1 MNAAET
7 LLRAIDL
14 KVSFR
19 RKAPSFLQPAPP
31 PLIAVNGVTL
41 SIARGETVGLVGE
54 SGCGKSTLGRAILQL
69 VRPSRG
75 QVLFDGVDLCALDE
89 QALRPYRRRIQMVFQ
104 DPFSSLNPRL
114 TVGQAV
120 AEPIIVHG
128 LVGERELGSA
138 VAELFELVGLS
149 PNTMSRYPHEFSG
162 GQRQR
167 VGIARALA
175 ARPELLVCDEP
186 VSSLDVSIQ
195 AQIVN
200 LFESLRSRLGLS
212 YLFVSHDLAVVR
224 HLSDRV
230 AVMYLGRLVEVARKH
245 DLYQRPQHPYTQLL
259 LETIPT
265 TNRVAEKQRGPTRLQ
280 GELPSPLNPP
290 TGCGFYPRCPK
301 AMEICRSV
309 PPEACEQADGRWIAC
324 HLFPAPTR
332 TTAPAPLSGDT
343 HGSDS

>member
-1 MNAAET
+1 MLET
-7 LLRAIDL
+7 IDL
-14 KVSFR
+14 RVSFR
-19 RKAPSFLQPAPP
+19 RKARSLFQRAPAP
-31 PLIAVNGVTL
+31 LVAVNGVNLT
-41 SIARGETVGLVGE
+41 IAKGETLGLVGE
-54 SGCGKSTLGRAILQL
+54 SGCGKSTLGRAIMQL
-69 VRPSRG
+69 VRPQNG
-75 QVLFDGVDLCALDE
+75 QVIFDGVDLCGLSDE
-89 QALRPYRRRIQMVFQ
+89 ALRPYRRRIQMVFQ

-128 LVGERELGSA
+128 LAREHELSSQ

-149 PNTMSRYPHEFSG
+149 PNTLNRYPHEFSG

-200 LFESLRSRLGLS
+200 LFESLRVRLGLG

-230 AVMYLGRLVEVARKH
+230 AVMYLGRIVEVAGKR
-245 DLYQRPQHPYTQLL
+245 DLYQRPLHPYTQLL

-265 TNRVAEKQRGPTRLQ
+265 TNRDLEKRRGPTRLQ

-290 TGCGFYPRCPK
+290 AGCGFHPRCPR
-301 AMEICRSV
+301 AMDVCRAKM
-309 PPEACEQADGRWIAC
+309 PEPVQLAGQRWVAC
-324 HLFPAPTR
+324 HLFEPSASALSPAPAINR
-332 TTAPAPLSGDT
+332 GEDD
-343 HGSDS
+343 GS

>member
-1 MNAAET
+1 MIE
-7 LLRAIDL
+7 LIDL
-14 KVSFR
+14 RVSFR
-19 RKAPSFLQPAPP
+19 RKARSLFQRAPAP
-31 PLIAVNGVTL
+31 LVAVNGVSLT
-41 SIARGETVGLVGE
+41 IAKGETLGLVGE
-54 SGCGKSTLGRAILQL
+54 SGCGKSTLGRAIMQL
-69 VRPSRG
+69 VRPQQG
-75 QVLFDGVDLCALDE
+75 QVMFDGVDLCTLSDE
-89 QALRPYRRRIQMVFQ
+89 ALRPYRRRIQMVFQ

-114 TVGQAV
+114 TVGQTV

-128 LVGERELGSA
+128 LAREHELSA
-138 VAELFELVGLS
+138 QVAELFELVGLS
-149 PNTMSRYPHEFSG
+149 PNTLNRYPHEFSG

-200 LFESLRSRLGLS
+200 LFESLRTRLGLG

-230 AVMYLGRLVEVARKH
+230 AVMYLGRIVEVAGKRE
-245 DLYQRPQHPYTQLL
+245 LYQSPLHPYTQLL

-265 TNRVAEKQRGPTRLQ
+265 TNRSLEKQRGPTRLK

-290 TGCGFYPRCPK
+290 AGCGFHPRCPK
-301 AMEICRSV
+301 AMDVCRTKM
-309 PPEACEQADGRWIAC
+309 PEPAQRAGGRWVAC
-324 HLFPAPTR
+324 HLFEPSASAVSPAPVINR
-332 TTAPAPLSGDT
+332 GAQ
-343 HGSDS
+343 HGS